1 MGTCT
6 KTDEK
11 REVIC
16 IFIANNERI
25 CITKGDDAV
34 LTVDVSGYELQS
46 GDRIRL
52 TVRADSSD
60 SGAPLLA
67 VEGDGNLLRFRHD
80 DTARLPVGEYSAD
93 IQLQTAVGARHTLW
107 PALPESRRGREHNFR
122 NFTVMPEVTK
132 E

>member
-1 MGTCT
+1 M
-6 KTDEK
+6 
-11 REVIC
+11 IC

-60 SGAPLLA
+60 IGAPLLA
-67 VEGDGNLLRFRHD
+67 VEANGSQLRFHHE
-80 DTARLPVGEYSAD
+80 DTARLAVGEYSAD
-93 IQLQTAVGARHTLW
+93 IQLQTAAGARHTLW